1 MDSLIEA
8 KVINMVSRFC
18 SVVPNWKQGS
28 DIIIEMLYKT
38 ADDKIKSRLLLKLKR
53 MSADNRFVVDGSL
66 SDDLKEIYS
75 TSDNEVKD
83 SILDLIFYTN
93 DDTIISSFRPIM
105 STALAE
111 GGCGYLRAT
120 ALRCFFKFSK
130 KNSETITKICQ
141 QTSVDM
147 DFNVRRAGIKCIR
160 QLAEDRNSS
169 FLDSL
174 QIEEKIIFSN
184 ETILKFSRPE
194 LKSPAALIKLL
205 SFDDDWEVKD
215 KLDQVKIKLLRY
227 YNLDIISSMV
237 SLE

>member
-28 DIIIEMLYKT
+28 SIIIEMLYKT

-53 MSADNRFVVDGSL
+53 MSENGRFEVDESL

-83 SILDLIFYTN
+83 SILDLIYCAN
-93 DDTIISSFRPIM
+93 DDKIKASFRPIF
-105 STALAE
+105 SSALSDK
-111 GGCGYLRAT
+111 GCGYLRAT
-120 ALRCFFKFSK
+120 ALKCFFKFSE
-130 KNSETITKICQ
+130 KNSETITTLCQ
-141 QTSVDM
+141 ATSIDM

-160 QLAEDRNSS
+160 QLTENGNNL
-169 FLDSL
+169 FLNLL
-174 QIEEKIIFSN
+174 QIEEEIIFSN

-194 LKSPAALIKLL
+194 VKSPAALIKLL
-205 SFDDDWEVKD
+205 SFDDDWEVK
-215 KLDQVKIKLLRY
+215 
-227 YNLDIISSMV
+227 
-237 SLE
+237 E